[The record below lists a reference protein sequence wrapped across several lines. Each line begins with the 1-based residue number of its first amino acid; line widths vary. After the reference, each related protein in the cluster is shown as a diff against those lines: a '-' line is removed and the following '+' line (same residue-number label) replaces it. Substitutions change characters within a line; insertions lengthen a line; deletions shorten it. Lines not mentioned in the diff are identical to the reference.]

1 MNIKN
6 VSELNKNWLKEY
18 VIRMNADGETE
29 INEEAL
35 DNVMEWLSETCGCDF
50 YQFKSDFDMIGTFL
64 SLYNLKRFVDFYN
77 EVDGNLLESYCYLE
91 EDCEI
96 EFLIDKHALFEKIML
111 IVENMNPYEI
121 LEFHKFLID
130 NIHFE

>member
-29 INEEAL
+29 INEGAL
-35 DNVMEWLSETCGCDF
+35 DNVMEWLSETCGCDV
-50 YQFKSDFDMIGTFL
+50 YQFKSDFDMIGNFL

-77 EVDGNLLESYCYLE
+77 KVDGNLLESYCYLE

-96 EFLIDKHALFEKIML
+96 EFLIDKNALFERIML
-111 IVENMNPYEI
+111 IVENMNTYEI

-130 NIHFE
+130 TIHFE